1 MSGLN
6 FTPFPLPMALA
17 IYFTS
22 WWVCLFAV
30 LPFGV
35 RNHGEEAQKLPEGAD
50 PGSPV
55 APQLLKKVIATS
67 LLAALVYAGVVVASN
82 MLG

>member
-1 MSGLN
+1 MSN
-6 FTPFPLPMALA
+6 FTFTPFPLAMSIAVF
-17 IYFTS
+17 ITC

-35 RNHGEEAQKLPEGAD
+35 RNHQEGAENLPEGAD

-55 APQLLKKVIATS
+55 APMMRRKIVATTV
-67 LLAALVYAGVVVASN
+67 LAAVVYFIVIVLANVFG
-82 MLG
+82 